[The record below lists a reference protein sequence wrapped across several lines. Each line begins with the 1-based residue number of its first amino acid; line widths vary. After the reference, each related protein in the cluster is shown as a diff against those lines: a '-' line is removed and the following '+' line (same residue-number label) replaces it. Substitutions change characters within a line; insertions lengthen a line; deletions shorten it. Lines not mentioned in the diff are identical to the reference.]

1 MNNMIIIPAVYQ
13 GSRDLSDRTK
23 KLTFGT
29 NEVTPEQAAGL
40 QMMVQSY
47 VYLAIKEEPFTGEQ
61 QELISD
67 LKNDIDAFGK
77 SPAQRMRGVMYR
89 IWEQKNEGYADF
101 NLYYTF
107 KMEQFINH
115 LKTKLLP

>member
-1 MNNMIIIPAVYQ
+1 MIIIPAIYQ

-23 KLTFGT
+23 KLMFGT
-29 NEVTPEQAAGL
+29 NEVTPEQAAAL

-61 QELISD
+61 QNAIES

-77 SPAQRMRGVMYR
+77 SQSQRQKAVLFRL
-89 IWEQKNEGYADF
+89 WEQNQEGYVDF
-101 NLYYTF
+101 NLYYNF
-107 KMEQFINH
+107 KMEQLINH
-115 LKTKLLP
+115 LKTKLHD